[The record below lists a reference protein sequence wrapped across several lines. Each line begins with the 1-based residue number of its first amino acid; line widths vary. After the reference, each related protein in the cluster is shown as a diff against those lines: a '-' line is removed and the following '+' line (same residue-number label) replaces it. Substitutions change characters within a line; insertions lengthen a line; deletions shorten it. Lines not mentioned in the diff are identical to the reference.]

1 MMIEVEIPS
10 FVDAGQV
17 QDDLVALGKE
27 IEVTVSM
34 KPKDD
39 ARF

>member
-1 MMIEVEIPS
+1 MLIEVEIPP
-10 FVDAGQV
+10 FVDVGQL
-17 QDDLVALGKE
+17 QDELAAIGRE